1 MKSGADL
8 HMVQLM
14 PLPLTVS
21 CFSKIQIGFT
31 FLLPARL
38 GSPGKWPLNGCV
50 YNRSLVQFVCREHI
64 FTIVCALQKRDARQ
78 LGGADAV
85 NGAGPA
91 LRSGRSSHE
100 RPPLSDLRAHP
111 RHTVLRLFQLPLGFP
126 GTDKRFNSTALRT
139 ETHGMM
145 SRNVRRILVR
155 EVDAPL
161 PPEAKKI
168 LKI

>member
-1 MKSGADL
+1 M
-8 HMVQLM
+8 
-14 PLPLTVS
+14 
-21 CFSKIQIGFT
+21 
-31 FLLPARL
+31 
-38 GSPGKWPLNGCV
+38 
-50 YNRSLVQFVCREHI
+50 CREHI

-139 ETHGMM
+139 ETHGTM

-155 EVDAPL
+155 EVDDPL

-168 LKI
+168 LKIWL